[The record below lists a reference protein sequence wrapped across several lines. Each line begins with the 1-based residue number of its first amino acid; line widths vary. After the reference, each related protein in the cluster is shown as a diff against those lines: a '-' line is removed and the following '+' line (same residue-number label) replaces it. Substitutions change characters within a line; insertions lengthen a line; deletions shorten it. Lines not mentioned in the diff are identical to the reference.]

1 VEQREETH
9 CLSNEEK
16 RKWIEDFVER
26 ETALARKR
34 VQDAETVIMQDMTT
48 AENVDTTTGKLETMF
63 QEVLNTIGDCL
74 SDLVSSDDE
83 QDGEDKKD
91 DEEDTELSKLS
102 DDDES
107 GWVMV

>member
-16 RKWIEDFVER
+16 GKWIEDVVER

-48 AENVDTTTGKLETMF
+48 TENMDATTGKLEKMF

-74 SDLVSSDDE
+74 CDLVSSDDE

-102 DDDES
+102 DDDEP
-107 GWVMV
+107 GGVMV